1 MRKTRNKERGNI
13 VIIAMLILVAL
24 ISLGGLTTLSVQ
36 GGIAS
41 SGHDRFRS
49 IALYA
54 AESGAAVGMDF
65 LRKNVHDTDFWSAWV
80 VANNN
85 EGSLLAPSGIEGNE
99 VKPGDAG
106 NLFSADV
113 RAWFKVEILN
123 NRDDAD
129 FAVGNDED
137 GRVILRSTGYGP
149 NGTVARVEWTVA
161 TPNAIGLG
169 RPCPTYAQGG
179 IDADGAGLN
188 DCMGTINTGT
198 TTTFSINP

>member
-13 VIIAMLILVAL
+13 VIVAMLILVAL

-36 GGIAS
+36 GGIAG

-54 AESGAAVGMDF
+54 AESGAAVGMDY
-65 LRKNVHDTDFWSAWV
+65 LRKNIHDTDKWSALV

-85 EGSLLAPSGIEGNE
+85 EASLLAPGEIAGNE
-99 VKPGDAG
+99 VRPGASG
-106 NLFSADV
+106 SLFSTDI

-123 NRDDAD
+123 NLDDTG
-129 FAVGNDED
+129 FAAGNDTD

-149 NGTVARVEWTVA
+149 NGTVARVEWTVSQSGV
-161 TPNAIGLG
+161 IGLG
-169 RPCPTYAQGG
+169 RPCPSYAQGG

-188 DCMGTINTGT
+188 DCMGTITNTQT
-198 TTTFSINP
+198 SFSINP